1 MADGAE
7 IITLDSDDEA
17 DCTDTLA
24 GMQNAASVMA
34 FNPANYADLM
44 ARASQ
49 PHSIAPAMKAMMRER
64 TKVTTT
70 KAKSVMK
77 GTKKFPKRPGVFPP
91 FALFTQEHREKL
103 MQDNKELSFADVGR
117 TLGEMWHKLTDK
129 EKEDYRNR
137 AKEITEKKLIAWQEQ
152 VKIKLY

>member
-24 GMQNAASVMA
+24 GMQNAASGMA

-49 PHSIAPAMKAMMRER
+49 SHSIAPGMKAMMRER
-64 TKVTTT
+64 TKVT
-70 KAKSVMK
+70 KAKGVMK

-103 MQDNKELSFADVGR
+103 MQNNKELSFADVGR

-137 AKEITEKKLIAWQEQ
+137 AKDITEKKLIAWQEQ
-152 VKIKLY
+152 VRRKLY